1 MAHGTHFN
9 AIDGFLNHSG
19 STGGGGKFLKG
30 WKKDGRLY
38 AWLHTM
44 QLPIGL
50 WRHNFPQLIVK
61 ENKDT
66 RRIERHI
73 WGQSDNCWEPE
84 DVLKEQNF
92 RKKDTKVR
100 EKMPTRCPQCRLIE
114 HVWQRVNVTKDL
126 DFTAPI
132 LRFEGA
138 DNPKENVI
146 IHAAGIYNGFST
158 TAVAKF
164 TDAQKEAVAKA
175 GIFLSEAWKEND
187 KASLSYV
194 FTIVSNDKPGDGVQI
209 TVEKSS
215 LGDRVKGVINDRIE
229 SAGVEA
235 GNPTITPYCIEFTY
249 DEKKSMNEMYGARY
263 IERIKITPE
272 IERLIRSEPPTL
284 DNVLEPFNRATFR
297 AQLEKHLCADLD
309 LDWIFDVEVDEEDND
324 ADGAPEERTPE
335 VDSGEDENDAAEPA
349 SGGSTDFA
357 HGANVP
363 EPKAAAAPPAAAPA
377 RTNRKPKAPPAPA
390 IPPEE
395 LGDPCEVCK
404 APMRATDTK
413 CGGCGT
419 EYEAEEDE
427 PEPAA
432 TPAPAPAK
440 ASAASAKAKACKHCK
455 AEVKPGDK
463 TCGACGKK
471 IIPF

>member
-1 MAHGTHFN
+1 MGAHGTHFN

-38 AWLHTM
+38 AWLHCM

-66 RRIERHI
+66 RRVERHI

-92 RKKDTKVR
+92 RNKETKQR
-100 EKMPTRCPQCRLIE
+100 DKMPTRCPQCRLIE
-114 HVWQRVNVTKDL
+114 HVWQRVNVTRDL

-132 LRFEGA
+132 LRFDGA
-138 DNPKENVI
+138 DNPKENCI

-164 TDAQKEAVAKA
+164 TDAQKDQVAKS

-194 FTIVSNDKPGDGVQI
+194 FTIVNNDKPGDGVQI

-272 IERLIRSEPPTL
+272 IERLIRSDPPTL
-284 DNVLEPFNRATFR
+284 DKVLEPFDRMQFR
-297 AQLEKHLCADLD
+297 AQLEKHLVADLD
-309 LDWIFDVEVDEEDND
+309 LDWIFDVEVDEETGEDEEH
-324 ADGAPEERTPE
+324 EERTPE
-335 VDSGEDENDAAEPA
+335 VGGDDDTDAGDDDGTSFP
-349 SGGSTDFA
+349 

-363 EPKAAAAPPAAAPA
+363 AAAAPPPPASAPA
-377 RTNRKPKAPPAPA
+377 PRTRRKPV

-404 APMRATDTK
+404 DPMRKTDVK
-413 CGGCGT
+413 CAGCGT
-419 EYEAEEDE
+419 EYEPED
-427 PEPAA
+427 
-432 TPAPAPAK
+432 APAPA
-440 ASAASAKAKACKHCK
+440 APAPAAPPATAASGSSKPKTCKHCK
-455 AEVKPGDK
+455 VEVKPGVNK
-463 TCGACGKK
+463 CPACGKK

>member
-38 AWLHTM
+38 AWLHCQ

-50 WRHNFPQLIVK
+50 WRHNFPALILK

-66 RRIERHI
+66 RRVERHI
-73 WGQSDNCWEPE
+73 YGQSDNCWEPE

-92 RKKDTKVR
+92 RNKDTKQR
-100 EKMPTRCPQCRLIE
+100 DKMPTRCPQCRLIE
-114 HVWQRVNVTKDL
+114 LIWQRVNVARDL

-138 DNPKENVI
+138 DNPKENLV

-158 TAVAKF
+158 AAIAKF
-164 TDAQKEAVAKA
+164 TDAQKEQIAKS
-175 GIFLSEAWKEND
+175 GIYLSEAWKEND

-194 FTIVSNDKPGDGVQI
+194 FTIVNNDKPGEGVQI

-229 SAGVEA
+229 GAGVEA
-235 GNPTITPYCIEFTY
+235 GNPTITPYCIEFTF

-263 IERIKITPE
+263 IERIKLTPE
-272 IERLIRSEPPTL
+272 IERLIRSEPPRL
-284 DNVLEPFNRATFR
+284 DGVLRPFDRKTFR
-297 AQLEKHLCADLD
+297 AQLEKHLCVDID
-309 LDWIFDVEVDEEDND
+309 LDWVFDVEVDEE
-324 ADGAPEERTPE
+324 PEGDESTEFPPREEEPDDSAEQPSGRPHVVHEETP
-335 VDSGEDENDAAEPA
+335 DPTPPKPAEPPA
-349 SGGSTDFA
+349 EA
-357 HGANVP
+357 
-363 EPKAAAAPPAAAPA
+363 PK
-377 RTNRKPKAPPAPA
+377 TTRKPKPPTVPA

-395 LGDPCEVCK
+395 LGDPCDNCK
-404 APMRATDTK
+404 APMRETDAK
-413 CGGCGT
+413 CASCGT
-419 EYEAEEDE
+419 EYVVDE
-427 PEPAA
+427 P
-432 TPAPAPAK
+432 APPAK
-440 ASAASAKAKACKHCK
+440 AATAAAPAGKPKTCKHCN
-455 AEVKPGDK
+455 AEVKSGVAKCP
-463 TCGACGKK
+463 ACGKK